1 MGCTRQGPF
10 QGASISHFGK
20 NLILPPLKV
29 ALQQVKT
36 GKFHFRKG
44 LGRVGQSWQGFGPAS
59 RKLPNPIITRG
70 SDRSRHARR
79 WILTETSF

>member
-10 QGASISHFGK
+10 QGGQYLAFREKPDSI
-20 NLILPPLKV
+20 PATV

-44 LGRVGQSWQGFGPAS
+44 LGRVGQSWQGVRPGQSEIAQSHHNQGVGQIPTPPPMDS
-59 RKLPNPIITRG
+59 YG
-70 SDRSRHARR
+70 D
-79 WILTETSF
+79 

>member
-20 NLILPPLKV
+20 NLILPRYKG

-36 GKFHFRKG
+36 SKFHFRKG
-44 LGRVGQSWQGFGPAS
+44 LGRVGQGWQGLRPGQSEIAQSHHNQGVGQIPAPPPMDS
-59 RKLPNPIITRG
+59 YG
-70 SDRSRHARR
+70 D
-79 WILTETSF
+79 